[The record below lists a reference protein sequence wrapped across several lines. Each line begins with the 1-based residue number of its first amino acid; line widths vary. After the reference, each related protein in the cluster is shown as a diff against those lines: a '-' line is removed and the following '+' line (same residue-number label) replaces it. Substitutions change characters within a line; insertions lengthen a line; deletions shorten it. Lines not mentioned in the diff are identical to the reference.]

1 MKLIG
6 FDETLG
12 GLVSLFKERRL
23 SHALIFTG
31 IEGIG
36 KKKLAL
42 ELAAFIL
49 ERNSVESLEHYPD
62 FLYLE
67 EKSTIGVEEI
77 KKVLQFSLEK
87 PLFGRRKVL
96 LINDAHKMNPQAQNK
111 LLKTLEE
118 PPEFLTFLFVSAA
131 PGRLLDTLR
140 SRVVEYP
147 LKPHSEEAIYEALEG
162 YKEEER
168 RLAARFSGGSF
179 ERAFAILEDEE
190 LRKLFFFPEKI
201 FDALQ
206 EGDRLKLLDYAKEYG
221 KDRQMASLLMEH
233 CMLWLRDLA
242 LVGENRTSENL
253 YYQDRLGVLIRHS
266 QSLGRNKIPLFRD
279 ELEKGQKRLA
289 ANCNP
294 ETLLWNCLMQLQEG
308 MNQ

>member
-1 MKLIG
+1 MELIG
-6 FDETLG
+6 FNQTLG
-12 GLVSLFKERRL
+12 QLVSLAKERRL

-36 KKKLAL
+36 KKRLAL
-42 ELAAFIL
+42 ELARFLL
-49 ERNSVESLEHYPD
+49 ERESLEQLDHYPD

-67 EKSTIGVEEI
+67 EKNTIGVEEI
-77 KKVLQFSLEK
+77 KKVLQFVVER
-87 PLFGRRKVL
+87 PLFGKRKVL
-96 LINDAHKMNPQAQNK
+96 LINDAHKMNSQAQNK
-111 LLKTLEE
+111 ILKTLEE
-118 PPEFLTFLFVSAA
+118 PPDFLTFLLVSSA
-131 PGRLLDTLR
+131 PGRLLDTIR

-147 LKPHSEEAIYEALEG
+147 LKPHSEEAIYQALEG

-168 RLAARFSGGSF
+168 HLAARFSGGSF
-179 ERAFAILEDEE
+179 QRAFAIVEDEE

-206 EGDRLKLLDYAKEYG
+206 EGNRLKLLDYAKEYG
-221 KDRQMASLLMEH
+221 KDKEMASLLMEH

-242 LVGENRTSENL
+242 LVGENRSTQNL
-253 YYQDRLGVLIRHS
+253 YYQDRLNVLIRHS
-266 QSLGRNKIPLFRD
+266 QSLGRNKIPHFRQ

-294 ETLLWNCLMQLQEG
+294 EILLWNCLMQLQEG